1 METRYT
7 VRQAVE
13 MTGVKSYVLRYWE
26 EELELQIHR
35 NELGHR
41 YYTGYDIQLFLN
53 IKELKKRGLQL
64 RAIKNLIPQIT
75 ASMTGFGESASTLLE
90 GEVIDHAEVKTD
102 RDLKEKISQKDEGK
116 NDKILEFQAILERLI
131 TQELKAQ
138 NEDEERCRSLDY
150 AIRMKL
156 FSWVNSF
163 CRTGI
168 SACSTVKASI
178 SIDFEMLC
186 TFRNCFSWT
195 FSCACSTAYTFVRNY
210 ICHYSILLYSR

>member
-7 VRQAVE
+7 VRQTVE

-75 ASMTGFGESASTLLE
+75 ASMTGFGENTVTLLE
-90 GEVIDHAEVKTD
+90 GEVVENEKAEIKKDVRKDTGKAVSETVEETDKT
-102 RDLKEKISQKDEGK
+102 

-131 TQELKAQ
+131 TQELRVQ

-150 AIRMKL
+150 AIRRQQLARKEAAAASAEKKMK
-156 FSWVNSF
+156 
-163 CRTGI
+163 RRRKDT
-168 SACSTVKASI
+168 
-178 SIDFEMLC
+178 
-186 TFRNCFSWT
+186 
-195 FSCACSTAYTFVRNY
+195 
-210 ICHYSILLYSR
+210 

>member
-13 MTGVKSYVLRYWE
+13 MTGIKSYVLRYWE
-26 EELELQIHR
+26 EELELRIHR

-75 ASMTGFGESASTLLE
+75 ASMTGFGENTATLLE
-90 GEVIDHAEVKTD
+90 GEIVEAKTPNARSD
-102 RDLKEKISQKDEGK
+102 VQEADEDSGVETARSD
-116 NDKILEFQAILERLI
+116 DKILEFQAILERLI
-131 TQELKAQ
+131 MQELRFQ

-150 AIRMKL
+150 AIRRQQLARKE
-156 FSWVNSF
+156 
-163 CRTGI
+163 
-168 SACSTVKASI
+168 AA
-178 SIDFEMLC
+178 
-186 TFRNCFSWT
+186 
-195 FSCACSTAYTFVRNY
+195 AATAKRQ
-210 ICHYSILLYSR
+210 HSRRKHRVAEKTE

>member
-64 RAIKNLIPQIT
+64 RAIKNLIPQMT
-75 ASMTGFGESASTLLE
+75 ASMTGFGESTATLLE
-90 GEVIDHAEVKTD
+90 GEVIDHTEVKTD
-102 RDLKEKISQKDEGK
+102 RDLKEKISEKDEERD
-116 NDKILEFQAILERLI
+116 DKILEFQAILERLI
-131 TQELKAQ
+131 TQELKTQ

-150 AIRMKL
+150 AIRRQQLARKEAAAAAEKK
-156 FSWVNSF
+156 SG
-163 CRTGI
+163 RRHRD
-168 SACSTVKASI
+168 K
-178 SIDFEMLC
+178 
-186 TFRNCFSWT
+186 
-195 FSCACSTAYTFVRNY
+195 
-210 ICHYSILLYSR
+210 

>member
-64 RAIKNLIPQIT
+64 RAIRNLIPQIT
-75 ASMTGFGESASTLLE
+75 ASMNEPGAEKMTLLE
-90 GEVIDHAEVKTD
+90 GEAQVISEEDPEE
-102 RDLKEKISQKDEGK
+102 EKQYAKYNSE
-116 NDKILEFQAILERLI
+116 KILEFQTILERLI
-131 TQELKAQ
+131 AQEMQSQ

-150 AIRMKL
+150 AIRRQQLARREAAATMEK
-156 FSWVNSF
+156 
-163 CRTGI
+163 RPRRKHRGKI
-168 SACSTVKASI
+168 
-178 SIDFEMLC
+178 
-186 TFRNCFSWT
+186 
-195 FSCACSTAYTFVRNY
+195 
-210 ICHYSILLYSR
+210 

>member
-1 METRYT
+1 MLYIYAIIRENEGDRRKSVPESIKQNMEGSRVEEERYLISDAA
-7 VRQAVE
+7 RIVE
-13 MTGVKSYVLRYWE
+13 VEAHVLRYWE

-102 RDLKEKISQKDEGK
+102 RDLKEKISKKDEGK

-150 AIRMKL
+150 AIRRQQLARKEAAAAAEKK
-156 FSWVNSF
+156 SG
-163 CRTGI
+163 RRHRD
-168 SACSTVKASI
+168 K
-178 SIDFEMLC
+178 
-186 TFRNCFSWT
+186 
-195 FSCACSTAYTFVRNY
+195 
-210 ICHYSILLYSR
+210 

>member
-64 RAIKNLIPQIT
+64 RAIKNLI
-75 ASMTGFGESASTLLE
+75 L
-90 GEVIDHAEVKTD
+90 
-102 RDLKEKISQKDEGK
+102 R
-116 NDKILEFQAILERLI
+116 
-131 TQELKAQ
+131 
-138 NEDEERCRSLDY
+138 
-150 AIRMKL
+150 
-156 FSWVNSF
+156 
-163 CRTGI
+163 
-168 SACSTVKASI
+168 
-178 SIDFEMLC
+178 
-186 TFRNCFSWT
+186 
-195 FSCACSTAYTFVRNY
+195 
-210 ICHYSILLYSR
+210 

>member
-150 AIRMKL
+150 AIRRQQLARKEAAAAAEKKSGRRRRDRSRNIKKL
-156 FSWVNSF
+156 QQTLQLF
-163 CRTGI
+163 G
-168 SACSTVKASI
+168 
-178 SIDFEMLC
+178 
-186 TFRNCFSWT
+186 
-195 FSCACSTAYTFVRNY
+195 
-210 ICHYSILLYSR
+210 

>member
-102 RDLKEKISQKDEGK
+102 RDLKEKISKKDEGK
-116 NDKILEFQAILERLI
+116 NDADSSLHEKRQQLLLRKNL
-131 TQELKAQ
+131 
-138 NEDEERCRSLDY
+138 DEG
-150 AIRMKL
+150 A
-156 FSWVNSF
+156 
-163 CRTGI
+163 GI
-168 SACSTVKASI
+168 SNGI
-178 SIDFEMLC
+178 
-186 TFRNCFSWT
+186 
-195 FSCACSTAYTFVRNY
+195 
-210 ICHYSILLYSR
+210 

>member
-64 RAIKNLIPQIT
+64 RAIKKPDPSDNSIY
-75 ASMTGFGESASTLLE
+75 
-90 GEVIDHAEVKTD
+90 D
-102 RDLKEKISQKDEGK
+102 RIWRKCINTSG
-116 NDKILEFQAILERLI
+116 R
-131 TQELKAQ
+131 
-138 NEDEERCRSLDY
+138 RSH
-150 AIRMKL
+150 R
-156 FSWVNSF
+156 
-163 CRTGI
+163 
-168 SACSTVKASI
+168 
-178 SIDFEMLC
+178 
-186 TFRNCFSWT
+186 
-195 FSCACSTAYTFVRNY
+195 SC
-210 ICHYSILLYSR
+210 

>member
-1 METRYT
+1 MHDGDTIYSQT
-7 VRQAVE
+7 GGGK
-13 MTGVKSYVLRYWE
+13 TGVKSYVLRYWE

-102 RDLKEKISQKDEGK
+102 RDLKEKITQKDEGK
-116 NDKILEFQAILERLI
+116 
-131 TQELKAQ
+131 
-138 NEDEERCRSLDY
+138 
-150 AIRMKL
+150 M
-156 FSWVNSF
+156 
-163 CRTGI
+163 
-168 SACSTVKASI
+168 
-178 SIDFEMLC
+178 
-186 TFRNCFSWT
+186 
-195 FSCACSTAYTFVRNY
+195 
-210 ICHYSILLYSR
+210 

>member
-102 RDLKEKISQKDEGK
+102 RDLKEKISKKDEGK

-150 AIRMKL
+150 AIRRQQLARKEAAAAAEKKSGRRHRDKERNITKL
-156 FSWVNSF
+156 QQTLQLF
-163 CRTGI
+163 G
-168 SACSTVKASI
+168 
-178 SIDFEMLC
+178 
-186 TFRNCFSWT
+186 
-195 FSCACSTAYTFVRNY
+195 
-210 ICHYSILLYSR
+210 

>member
-102 RDLKEKISQKDEGK
+102 RDLKEKILGDLQQMKEPYITTYAK
-116 NDKILEFQAILERLI
+116 KYRVMKERHFKQSVFFYAVKQQIISFLLDCSI
-131 TQELKAQ
+131 T
-138 NEDEERCRSLDY
+138 Y
-150 AIRMKL
+150 
-156 FSWVNSF
+156 
-163 CRTGI
+163 
-168 SACSTVKASI
+168 
-178 SIDFEMLC
+178 
-186 TFRNCFSWT
+186 
-195 FSCACSTAYTFVRNY
+195 
-210 ICHYSILLYSR
+210 